1 MAKKKATQETAA
13 TLPIHGAPSL
23 AAVEV
28 DSYSLDVEDDEGFA
42 GDKAN
47 KGAFLKIL
55 DEIRKPLARLGEDPL
70 GDKPTGQISRK
81 KLVAMLAE
89 GKPEEVAL
97 VQGAL
102 EQFAQQLQ
110 AVIRRFLKLKPWR
123 EVQAI
128 AVGGGF
134 RASRL
139 GEVAIARADI
149 LLKAEGIEVKLQRIH
164 HEPDEAGLIGCAYL
178 LPTWMVAGHDA
189 ILAADIGGTNIR
201 AGIVELQLGKGST
214 DLSKARVAKFQHW
227 CHRDGGPIS
236 REEIVDHLAEMF
248 RSLLDEA
255 RSQRLRLAPLIGIG
269 CPGIIR
275 EDGSIERGAHNLPGN
290 WESANFNL
298 PASIRERIPQL
309 GEHDTTVVLH
319 NDAVAQGL
327 SEVPYMREHER
338 WAVLTIGTGLGNA
351 VFVNRAKPT
360 DAAR

>member
-1 MAKKKATQETAA
+1 MTKKKATVTQENAA
-13 TLPIHGAPSL
+13 TLPSHGALSL
-23 AAVEV
+23 PAVDV
-28 DSYSLDVEDDEGFA
+28 DSYSLDVEDGDGFA

-47 KGAFLKIL
+47 KGAFLKIVDDL
-55 DEIRKPLARLGEDPL
+55 RKPLARLGEDPL
-70 GDKPTGQISRK
+70 GDKPTEEIGRK
-81 KLVAMLAE
+81 KLAAMLTKGE
-89 GKPEEVAL
+89 PEEAAL

-110 AVIRRFLKLKPWR
+110 AVIRRFLKLKSWR

-139 GEVAIARADI
+139 GEVAIARTDI
-149 LLKAEGIEVKLQRIH
+149 LLKAEGIEVEVRCIH

-178 LPTWMVAGHDA
+178 LPTWMISGHDA

-201 AGIVELQLGKGST
+201 AGIVELQLAKNST
-214 DLSKARVAKFQHW
+214 DLSKVRVGASQHW
-227 CHRDGGPIS
+227 CHRDGGQLS
-236 REEIVDHLAEMF
+236 REEMVDHLAAMF
-248 RSLLDEA
+248 RSLLTDA
-255 RSQRLRLAPLIGIG
+255 KSQRLRLAPLIGIG

-290 WESANFNL
+290 WESAHFNL
-298 PASIRERIPQL
+298 PASIRERIPHV

-319 NDAVAQGL
+319 NDAVVQGL
-327 SEVPYMREHER
+327 SEIPFMQEYGR

-351 VFVNRAKPT
+351 VFVNRKKT
-360 DAAR
+360 